1 MSQTENAV
9 TSSLSQKR
17 FVRRGKP
24 MSDSEKQ
31 MAAVARKRLTHK
43 EIKVFVK
50 NPLKDLM
57 VEYCE
62 REGITQA
69 QFIEKII
76 KDELQRN
83 KTERLFKFSCW
94 S

>member
-31 MAAVARKRLTHK
+31 MAAIARKRLTHK

-50 NPLKDLM
+50 NPLKDLI

-69 QFIEKII
+69 QFVEKII
-76 KDELQRN
+76 KDELQRLDIL
-83 KTERLFKFSCW
+83 K
-94 S
+94 

>member
-24 MSDSEKQ
+24 MTDSEKQ

-43 EIKVFVK
+43 EIKVFVN

-57 VEYCE
+57 VVYCE

-69 QFIEKII
+69 QFVEKII
-76 KDELQRN
+76 KDELQRLDIL
-83 KTERLFKFSCW
+83 K
-94 S
+94 

>member
-62 REGITQA
+62 QKGITQA
-69 QFIEKII
+69 QFVEKII
-76 KDELQRN
+76 KDELQRLDIL
-83 KTERLFKFSCW
+83 K
-94 S
+94 

>member
-9 TSSLSQKR
+9 TSSLGQKR

-24 MSDSEKQ
+24 MTDSEKQ

-69 QFIEKII
+69 QFVEKII
-76 KDELQRN
+76 KDELQRLDIL
-83 KTERLFKFSCW
+83 K
-94 S
+94 

>member
-1 MSQTENAV
+1 MT
-9 TSSLSQKR
+9 
-17 FVRRGKP
+17 
-24 MSDSEKQ
+24 DSEKQ

-62 REGITQA
+62 REGIPQA

-76 KDELQRN
+76 KDELQRLDIL
-83 KTERLFKFSCW
+83 K
-94 S
+94 

>member
-1 MSQTENAV
+1 MT
-9 TSSLSQKR
+9 
-17 FVRRGKP
+17 
-24 MSDSEKQ
+24 DSEKQ

-62 REGITQA
+62 RVGITQA

-76 KDELQRN
+76 KDELQRLDIL
-83 KTERLFKFSCW
+83 K
-94 S
+94 

>member
-24 MSDSEKQ
+24 MTDSEKQ

-62 REGITQA
+62 RERITQA
-69 QFIEKII
+69 QYDQINN
-76 KDELQRN
+76 KDQLQRLDIL
-83 KTERLFKFSCW
+83 K
-94 S
+94 

>member
-24 MSDSEKQ
+24 MTDSEKQ

-43 EIKVFVK
+43 EIKVFFK

-69 QFIEKII
+69 QFVEKII
-76 KDELQRN
+76 KDELQRLDIL
-83 KTERLFKFSCW
+83 K
-94 S
+94 

>member
-1 MSQTENAV
+1 MSQTENAA

-17 FVRRGKP
+17 FVRRGKS

-31 MAAVARKRLTHK
+31 MASVARKRLTHK

-62 REGITQA
+62 QKGITQA

-76 KDELQRN
+76 KDELQRLDVL
-83 KTERLFKFSCW
+83 K
-94 S
+94 

>member
-24 MSDSEKQ
+24 MTDSEKQ

-43 EIKVFVK
+43 ELKVFVK
-50 NPLKDLM
+50 NPPKDLM

-69 QFIEKII
+69 QFVEKII
-76 KDELQRN
+76 KDELQRLDIL
-83 KTERLFKFSCW
+83 K
-94 S
+94 

>member
-1 MSQTENAV
+1 MSQTESAV

-62 REGITQA
+62 QKGITQA

-76 KDELQRN
+76 KDELQRLDIL
-83 KTERLFKFSCW
+83 K
-94 S
+94 

>member
-1 MSQTENAV
+1 MIGGRGGCVVKEKATTESDTRERHDARP
-9 TSSLSQKR
+9 S
-17 FVRRGKP
+17 
-24 MSDSEKQ
+24 SDSEKQ

-69 QFIEKII
+69 QFVEKII
-76 KDELQRN
+76 KDELQRLDIL
-83 KTERLFKFSCW
+83 K
-94 S
+94 

>member
-24 MSDSEKQ
+24 MTDSEKQ

-50 NPLKDLM
+50 NSLKDLM

-76 KDELQRN
+76 KDELQRLDIL
-83 KTERLFKFSCW
+83 K
-94 S
+94 

>member
-24 MSDSEKQ
+24 MTDSEKQ

-50 NPLKDLM
+50 KSSERSH

-69 QFIEKII
+69 QFVEKII
-76 KDELQRN
+76 KDELQRLDIL
-83 KTERLFKFSCW
+83 K
-94 S
+94 

>member
-1 MSQTENAV
+1 MT
-9 TSSLSQKR
+9 
-17 FVRRGKP
+17 
-24 MSDSEKQ
+24 DSEKQ

-62 REGITQA
+62 QKGITQA

-76 KDELQRN
+76 KDELQRLEIL
-83 KTERLFKFSCW
+83 K
-94 S
+94 